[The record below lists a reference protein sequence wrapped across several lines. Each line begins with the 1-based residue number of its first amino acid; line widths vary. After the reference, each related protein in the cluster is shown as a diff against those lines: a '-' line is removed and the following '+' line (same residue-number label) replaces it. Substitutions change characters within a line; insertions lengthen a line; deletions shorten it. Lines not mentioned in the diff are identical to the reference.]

1 MSMTHTMKRKW
12 RTAVLNT
19 LRKKKQLTD
28 TCKVTAIKGCG
39 TVKTACGKTLSS
51 GITAT
56 QFESLHSF

>member
-1 MSMTHTMKRKW
+1 MKRKW
-12 RTAVLNT
+12 RSAVLNT